1 MEKKIG
7 FIGCGN
13 MGKAILGG
21 LIASGQVLPG
31 QIWVYTPS
39 PDKVAALHDQF
50 GINAAQSAQE
60 VAQIAD
66 IVFGAVKPNIMVKVL
81 GEIAASLNKETLVVS
96 IAAGVTLDQ
105 LARALGHDRKIVR
118 AMPNTPSLVNAG
130 MTSITPNA
138 LVTPEDTAD
147 VLNIFRCFGEAE
159 VITEAMIHPVVGVS
173 GSAPAYVFM
182 FIEAMAD
189 AAVLGGMPRAQAYKF
204 AAQAVMG
211 SAKMVLETG
220 KHPGE
225 LKDMVCSPG
234 GTTIEAVKVLEERGF
249 RAAVIEAMAACMNKS
264 EKLSKYPPPS
274 PRQERAQSCQA
285 SNSLAVFML
294 RGFCIFNSNPAVAL
308 FSPQLSTAFSMPSS
322 PYSTAKRLSSNEP
335 SIFMLSHSR
344 V

>member
-1 MEKKIG
+1 MLLPAIIKTMNFTAGVRQWKRKSVLLAAAIWEKHSRR
-7 FIGCGN
+7 
-13 MGKAILGG
+13 

-39 PDKVAALHDQF
+39 PDKVAALHDKF
-50 GINAAQSAQE
+50 GINAAESAQE

-66 IVFGAVKPNIMVKVL
+66 IIFAAVKPGIMIKVL
-81 GEIAASLNKETLVVS
+81 SEITSSLNKDSLVVS

-105 LARALGHDRKIVR
+105 LARALGHDRKIIR
-118 AMPNTPSLVNAG
+118 AMPNTPALVNAG
-130 MTSITPNA
+130 MTSVTPNA

-159 VITEAMIHPVVGVS
+159 VIAEPMIHPVVGVS
-173 GSAPAYVFM
+173 GSSPAYVFM

-220 KHPGE
+220 EHPGA

-234 GTTIEAVKVLEERGF
+234 GTTIEAVRVLEEKGF
-249 RAAVIEAMAACMNKS
+249 RAAVIEAMTKCMEKS
-264 EKLSKYPPPS
+264 EKLSKS
-274 PRQERAQSCQA
+274 
-285 SNSLAVFML
+285 
-294 RGFCIFNSNPAVAL
+294 
-308 FSPQLSTAFSMPSS
+308 
-322 PYSTAKRLSSNEP
+322 
-335 SIFMLSHSR
+335 
-344 V
+344 

>member
-21 LIASGQVLPG
+21 LIASGQVQPG

-39 PDKVAALHDQF
+39 PDKVAALHDQY

-60 VAQIAD
+60 VAQVAD
-66 IVFGAVKPNIMVKVL
+66 IVFGAVKPGVMVKVL
-81 GEIAASLNKETLVVS
+81 SDVASSLNKDSLVVS
-96 IAAGVTLDQ
+96 IA
-105 LARALGHDRKIVR
+105 ALGHDRKIVR

-130 MTSITPNA
+130 MTSVTPNA
-138 LVTPEDTAD
+138 LVSAEETAEI
-147 VLNIFRCFGEAE
+147 LTIFRCFGQAE
-159 VITEAMIHPVVGVS
+159 IIAEPMIHPVVGVS

-211 SAKMVLETG
+211 SAKMVLESG
-220 KHPGE
+220 EHPGT

-234 GTTIEAVKVLEERGF
+234 GTTIEAVRVLEEKGF
-249 RAAVIEAMAACMNKS
+249 RSAVIEAMVKCMEKS
-264 EKLSKYPPPS
+264 EKLSRS
-274 PRQERAQSCQA
+274 
-285 SNSLAVFML
+285 
-294 RGFCIFNSNPAVAL
+294 
-308 FSPQLSTAFSMPSS
+308 
-322 PYSTAKRLSSNEP
+322 
-335 SIFMLSHSR
+335 
-344 V
+344 